1 MRRIIDICWRLCKQV
16 PLLSITILAA
26 IPLALLGEWK
36 PWGEA
41 AWDSWISQVGVDGLS
56 AFNPGVGQWI
66 VIALVAYTIVV
77 TVHGM
82 IDDLRHGH
90 VGVDLLAVVAIAST
104 VAVQE
109 YWAAWAVVLMIS
121 SGEAIEEFAQ
131 SKAESNLTALID
143 AAPRTAHVVVLP
155 GMRGH
160 VHASGSEHT
169 ADVTAD
175 GFRTVRVSD
184 SGETDN
190 QDGEKHAYVSESPES
205 DKNGGEVRLHMSDS
219 GESDNQGDKTRAFA
233 SESPETDTKGASQ
246 TYDAAGEHF
255 ETVPVDQVQLGDVIL
270 VLPGETVPVD
280 GELLSG
286 VATLDLSNIN
296 GEPVPREVYAG
307 ARVMSGAVNGSTTLT
322 MRATQLAQDS
332 QYQKILELVSS
343 AQESRPA
350 VVKTADMLAVPF
362 TVLSLAIAGLAW
374 AISGL
379 PLRFA
384 QVLVLA
390 TPCPLLI
397 AAPVAYVAGTGRLA
411 KAGILIKAQDVLENL
426 GRVSHIFFDKT
437 GTLTVKQP
445 QVVRVEKPFETS
457 SPFNE
462 DHILMMAS
470 VVEGYSV
477 HILSKGIATAGR
489 KAMDDLYAR
498 YAAGQRLCVERDLP
512 GHGRDYPVVK
522 NIVEESGKGISGE
535 VNGHQVRVGR
545 FAYVTADESGFTPVL
560 HMPDATYHVSDSAE
574 SDIQR
579 AKTRVYLSDSAE
591 SDTMGVR
598 NGVPDDAQP
607 AAAPSTSV
615 SVATQSAARKP
626 ETANSLF
633 APLAPDE
640 MAAYVAI
647 DGRLAARIVLR
658 DVPRENA
665 KRSLARLHEL
675 GIKELSMLTGD
686 KAASARIIANEVG
699 IDDVQSELFPE
710 DKVAAVKSA
719 TESKHQKLSLWNRI
733 KQRVTGESKNRQI
746 TMMVGDG
753 VNDAPVLAVAD
764 IGMAMT
770 DGTSTA
776 ASESA
781 QVVIMNDD
789 IASVP
794 RAIAIARRTKKVM
807 LQAVLIGLGLA
818 IIGMIAAAFNLI
830 PVVVGAFMQEA
841 IDVVS
846 ILWALTVLFDRGESA

>member
-1 MRRIIDICWRLCKQV
+1 MRRIISICKEV
-16 PLLSITILAA
+16 PLLPIAIIAA
-26 IPLALLGEWK
+26 IPLALLGSWR
-36 PWGEA
+36 PWEA
-41 AWDSWISQVGVDGLS
+41 AGVSLTFGP
-56 AFNPGVGQWI
+56 FNPGVGQWI
-66 VIALVAYTIVV
+66 VIALVVYTIVV
-77 TVHGM
+77 TVIGM

-90 VGVDLLAVVAIAST
+90 VGVDLLAVIAIAST

-131 SKAESNLTALID
+131 SKAEGNLTALVD
-143 AAPRTAHVVVLP
+143 AAPRTAHVVTLP
-155 GMRGH
+155 GVRGH
-160 VHASGSEHT
+160 VHTTGGEHA
-169 ADVTAD
+169 ADVTEG
-175 GFRTVRVSD
+175 GFRKVAGAGD
-184 SGETDN
+184 SGV
-190 QDGEKHAYVSESPES
+190 GGSAAYVS
-205 DKNGGEVRLHMSDS
+205 VS
-219 GESDNQGDKTRAFA
+219 GESDKPG
-233 SESPETDTKGASQ
+233 TKP
-246 TYDAAGEHF
+246 YDAAGEHF
-255 ETVPVDQVQLGDVIL
+255 ETVPVDQVKLGDVIL

-307 ARVMSGAVNGSTTLT
+307 ARVLSGAVNGSTALT

-343 AQESRPA
+343 AQQSRPT
-350 VVKTADMLAVPF
+350 VVKTADVLAVPF
-362 TVLSLAIAGLAW
+362 TILSLAIAGIAW
-374 AISGL
+374 AVAGT

-411 KAGILIKAQDVLENL
+411 KAGILIKAQDMLENL

-445 QVVRVEKPFETS
+445 QVVRVEKPFENS
-457 SPFNE
+457 SPYDEN
-462 DHILMMAS
+462 HILMMAG

-477 HILSKGIATAGR
+477 HILSKGIAAAGQ
-489 KAMDDLYAR
+489 KAMQELYAR
-498 YAAGQRLCVERDLP
+498 YENGQRLCAERDLP

-522 NIVEESGKGISGE
+522 NIEEQSGKGVSGE
-535 VNGHQVRVGR
+535 VNGHAVRVGR
-545 FAYVTADESGFTPVL
+545 FAYVTADEAGFTHVL
-560 HMPDATYHVSDSAE
+560 GAGVAAGTAAGAVADSA
-574 SDIQR
+574 
-579 AKTRVYLSDSAE
+579 VGDSA
-591 SDTMGVR
+591 TGT
-598 NGVPDDAQP
+598 
-607 AAAPSTSV
+607 AAGASK
-615 SVATQSAARKP
+615 KP
-626 ETANSLF
+626 EVNSLF
-633 APLAPDE
+633 APLEPDE

-647 DGRLAARIVLR
+647 DGKLAARIVLR

-665 KRSLARLHEL
+665 KSSLEKLHRL
-675 GIKELSMLTGD
+675 GVKKLSMLTGD
-686 KAASARIIANEVG
+686 KEASARIIAGEVG

-710 DKVAAVKSA
+710 GKVAAVKNA
-719 TESKHQKLSLWNRI
+719 TEDAHQNQPAWDKVV
-733 KQRVTGESKNRQI
+733 QRVVGESMTRQV

-807 LQAVLIGLGLA
+807 LQAVLVGLGLA
-818 IIGMIAAAFNLI
+818 IIGMVAAAFNLI

-846 ILWALTVLFDRGESA
+846 ILWALTALLDRE

>member
-16 PLLSITILAA
+16 PLLPITILAA
-26 IPLALLGEWK
+26 IPLALLGEWR

-41 AWDSWISQVGVDGLS
+41 AWVSHDLHAGFGWLN

-77 TVHGM
+77 TVRGM
-82 IDDLRHGH
+82 IDDLRNGH

-143 AAPRTAHVVVLP
+143 AAPRTAHVVALP
-155 GMRGH
+155 GVRGH
-160 VHASGSEHT
+160 VHATGSEHT

-175 GFRTVRVSD
+175 GFRAVRMSD
-184 SGETDN
+184 SAETDN
-190 QDGEKHAYVSESPES
+190 QDGEKHAFV
-205 DKNGGEVRLHMSDS
+205 SDS
-219 GESDNQGDKTRAFA
+219 GE
-233 SESPETDTKGASQ
+233 TDTKDASQ
-246 TYDAAGEHF
+246 TYDAAGERF
-255 ETVPVDQVQLGDVIL
+255 ETVPVDQVRLGDVIL

-307 ARVMSGAVNGSTTLT
+307 ARVMSGAVNGSSTLT

-362 TVLSLAIAGLAW
+362 TVLSLAIAGIAW
-374 AISGL
+374 AVSGL

-462 DHILMMAS
+462 DHILMMAG
-470 VVEGYSV
+470 VVESYSV
-477 HILSKGIATAGR
+477 HILSKGIAAAGR
-489 KAMDDLYAR
+489 KAMGDLYAR
-498 YAAGQRLCVERDLP
+498 YTSGQRLCAERDLP

-522 NIVEESGKGISGE
+522 NIVEDSGKGVAGE
-535 VNGHQVRVGR
+535 VNGHRVRVGR
-545 FAYVTADESGFTPVL
+545 FAYVTADEAGFMPVL
-560 HMPDATYHVSDSAE
+560 HAPGERYVSDSP
-574 SDIQR
+574 
-579 AKTRVYLSDSAE
+579 K
-591 SDTMGVR
+591 SDTLGVR
-598 NGVPDDAQP
+598 DGMSDDAQSTVV
-607 AAAPSTSV
+607 APSITSYAEASQTTPV
-615 SVATQSAARKP
+615 RKS

-647 DGRLAARIVLR
+647 DGKLAARIVLR
-658 DVPRENA
+658 DVPRANT

-710 DKVAAVKSA
+710 DKVAAVKNA
-719 TESKHQKLSLWNRI
+719 TESTHQNQSMPARI
-733 KQRVTGESKNRQI
+733 MRRITGESRNHQV

-794 RAIAIARRTKKVM
+794 RAIAIARRTKNVM

-818 IIGMIAAAFNLI
+818 IIGMVAAAFNLI
-830 PVVVGAFMQEA
+830 PVVVGAFMQEV